1 MSTSGLRVAIVGGGI
16 GGVAAAL
23 ALRARGMD
31 VTVYERAAELREI
44 GAGIGLGS
52 NATRLLG
59 RIGLG
64 PGLQSIASPPAKFVM
79 RTWTGEPIAN
89 LPTVLL
95 APGCGLGTGY
105 MFHRAELLDVLVK
118 ALPAGTL
125 RLEHRCTGAVETDAG
140 VELTFASGATA
151 AADLVIGADGV
162 HSVIRGA
169 IGVLSEPKSEG
180 IMAYR
185 GLIPVARLS
194 WAKKV
199 STAMWMGPKRSFLAF
214 AVSRGRMMNIVAF
227 VPTDRDSPE
236 SWRAPGDVSAL
247 AAEYAGWDAD
257 VQETIRALDET
268 FIWGIY
274 DRAPLPRWS
283 TRRITLLGDAA
294 HPMTPHLGQGA
305 GQSIEDGF
313 ALAVFLE
320 GAPAAELP
328 SRLHAYETLRREHTS
343 RVQAR
348 ARTAGQLYRADDVDV
363 AERDVKLWELFE
375 ENRWMYE
382 YDAEQVAK
390 EALEAMPGRGR
401 SEREAERGGLD
412 ARPARP

>member
-16 GGVAAAL
+16 GGVSAAL

-31 VTVYERAAELREI
+31 VTVYEKADELREI
-44 GAGIGLGS
+44 GAGIALGS

-59 RIGLG
+59 RIGLE
-64 PGLQSIASPPAKFVM
+64 PALQSIASPQARFVM
-79 RTWTGEPIAN
+79 RTWRGEPVAT

-95 APGCGLGTGY
+95 APGGGLGTGY
-105 MFHRAELLDVLVK
+105 MFHRAELLEALVE
-118 ALPAGTL
+118 ALPARTL
-125 RLEHRCTGAVETDAG
+125 RLEHRCTGAKETDAG

-151 AADLVIGADGV
+151 AADVVVGADGL
-162 HSVIRGA
+162 HSVIRSA
-169 IGVLSEPKSEG
+169 IGVVSEPKSDG
-180 IMAYR
+180 VMAYR
-185 GLIPVARLS
+185 GLIPVGRLS
-194 WAKKV
+194 WAKDI
-199 STAMWMGPKRSFLAF
+199 STAMWMGPGRSFLAF
-214 AVSRGRMMNIVAF
+214 AVSRGRLMNIVAF

-236 SWRAPGDVSAL
+236 SWHAPGDVKAL

-257 VQETIRALDET
+257 VQETIRALDQT

-274 DRAPLPRWS
+274 DRAPLPCWS
-283 TRRITLLGDAA
+283 TGRITLLGDAA
-294 HPMTPHLGQGA
+294 HAMTPHLGQGA
-305 GQSIEDGF
+305 GQSVEDGF
-313 ALAVFLE
+313 TLAVFLE
-320 GAPAAELP
+320 GASAAELP

-348 ARTAGQLYRADDVDV
+348 ARMAGQLYRADDVEV

-390 EALEAMPGRGR
+390 EALGAMQEP
-401 SEREAERGGLD
+401 ERGIEE
-412 ARPARP
+412 ARPAVRSRSSIGV